1 MIARVLRFFFPLF
14 FFPHNR
20 LSRLVELVC
29 PVCPIRGFKILK
41 RFGFPGGSCSAPFLL
56 LGWLCLVSLVAARAD
71 TWADVERR
79 AVLRWGNDA
88 EGGAPYVY
96 HPPNDPNRLIGFEVD
111 FAEALCTRLGVK
123 SQFVQFGWN
132 NLVPGLQQGG
142 NYDVIIAGLERSSEN
157 LAKIRMS
164 RPYFAFG
171 QQLVTRADRIQVL
184 RLADLGLGSVGVL
197 SGSSSF
203 RLASSQPGLQI
214 RVYDDNVNYFRDLEL
229 GRLDAVL
236 TDTPIAQ
243 VNLAGNAKLRAA
255 GPPFEFGYYAVGLRT
270 GDTNLLNCIN
280 GAIEALLADGTL
292 EQVYTRYGLWN
303 AEQSALTAWK
313 PASSELSPPLGISRS
328 ALREWRTYLPI
339 LLRAAVTTVWVTCAG
354 MTLAVAWGALL
365 ALARQY
371 APKPL
376 QWAAIAYIEVFRG
389 TPLLLQLY
397 FIYFGLAQ
405 QFGWNLSAGFAAV
418 LALGLNYAATEA
430 ENYRAGLEAVP
441 LGQTEAALALG
452 MTRAM
457 ALRRVILPQALR
469 ISLPSVTNDFIAM
482 FKDSSIVSVIGL
494 MELTKEYQIRG
505 LDTGDYIGVGLMT
518 AAIYFVLS
526 YAASLGVA
534 VLERRLR

>member
-1 MIARVLRFFFPLF
+1 MPSLRVL
-14 FFPHNR
+14 
-20 LSRLVELVC
+20 
-29 PVCPIRGFKILK
+29 
-41 RFGFPGGSCSAPFLL
+41 LL
-56 LGWLCLVSLVAARAD
+56 YLLSLVAARAD
-71 TWADVERR
+71 TSADIQLRGT
-79 AVLRWGNDA
+79 LRWGGDA

-96 HPPNDPNRLIGFEVD
+96 HPPNDPDRLIGFEVD
-111 FAEALCTRLGVK
+111 FAEALCSRLGVK

-132 NLVPGLQQGG
+132 NLIPGLQQGG
-142 NYDVIIAGLERSSEN
+142 NYDVIIAGLERSAEN
-157 LAKIRMS
+157 LAKMVMS

-171 QQLVTRADRIQVL
+171 QQLVTRADHIQPL
-184 RLADLGLGSVGVL
+184 HLADLGSGSVGVL

-203 RLASSQPGLQI
+203 RLASAQPGLQV

-243 VNLAGNAKLRAA
+243 VNLAGNAKLRVA
-255 GPPFEFGYYAVGLRT
+255 GPPFEFGHYAVGLRA
-270 GDTNLLNCIN
+270 GDTNLLNRIN
-280 GAIEALLADGTL
+280 AAIEALLLDGTL
-292 EQVYTRYGLWN
+292 EQVYRRYGLWN
-303 AEQSALTAWK
+303 AEQAALPAWK
-313 PASSELSPPLGISRS
+313 PASSELPPTSRVRRS

-354 MTLAVAWGALL
+354 MTLAVAWGGLL
-365 ALARQY
+365 ALVRQY

-376 QWAAIAYIEVFRG
+376 RWAAIAYIEVFRG

-441 LGQTEAALALG
+441 RGQTEAALALG
-452 MTRAM
+452 MTRAR
-457 ALRRVILPQALR
+457 AIRRVILPQALR

-494 MELTKEYQIRG
+494 LELTKEYQIRG

-518 AAIYFVLS
+518 AAIYFILS

-534 VLERRLR
+534 ILERRLR